1 MGNSY
6 LLPKRYFRHTNINV
20 FKLLETNARSVVR
33 NTLVD
38 KELRVVLRGSFK
50 HYTRGSP
57 TCS

>member
-20 FKLLETNARSVVR
+20 FELLETNARSVVR

-38 KELRVVLRGSFK
+38 KELRVVLRGRF
-50 HYTRGSP
+50 
-57 TCS
+57 